1 MYKSQRKCKL
11 CPTAHIY
18 EYCTSCIK
26 KEDIIQWKL
35 QFDTENCRDV
45 YKVLSEFAFG
55 RLSANDAKRQLDKLE
70 VPNKEDMQLPLR
82 KNYEDVLSQA
92 TKEEPKK
99 LDSIKETSYS
109 STYEPKEEVEEVKSR
124 RRRSFRRNYD

>member
-11 CPTAHIY
+11 CPTAHTY

-26 KEDIIQWKL
+26 KEDIIPWKL

-109 STYEPKEEVEEVKSR
+109 PTYEPEEEVEEIKPR

>member
-1 MYKSQRKCKL
+1 
-11 CPTAHIY
+11 
-18 EYCTSCIK
+18 
-26 KEDIIQWKL
+26 
-35 QFDTENCRDV
+35 
-45 YKVLSEFAFG
+45 
-55 RLSANDAKRQLDKLE
+55 
-70 VPNKEDMQLPLR
+70 MQPPLR

-109 STYEPKEEVEEVKSR
+109 STYEPEEEVEEVKPR

>member
-35 QFDTENCRDV
+35 QFDNENCRDV

-70 VPNKEDMQLPLR
+70 VPNKEDMQPALR
-82 KNYEDVLSQA
+82 HNFEDVLAQA
-92 TKEEPKK
+92 TNDELKK
-99 LDSIKETSYS
+99 PDPIKEASYS
-109 STYEPKEEVEEVKSR
+109 STYEPKEEVEEVKPR